1 MTRQKPIN
9 LDSTGYDLTDLRIWQ
24 DLTWRNAW
32 YESSLVDDPQVVP
45 NRQYLIDKGHNV
57 ADIDRVAVAFDHD
70 RYITRYR
77 EYFVASKD
85 REPELPVRDHLID
98 ECGYPPTAVDEF
110 LEKRAGE
117 DRERARKHAEREA
130 YERTWRYR
138 ARAAIREA
146 RDRASTAWA
155 VLRGQHVCD
164 CEGEW

>member
-1 MTRQKPIN
+1 MTDRKPIN
-9 LDSTGYDLTDLRIWQ
+9 LDSTGYDLTDFRIWH
-24 DLTWRNAW
+24 DLTWRNSW

-57 ADIDRVAVAFDHD
+57 ADIDRLAVAFDHD

-77 EYFVASKD
+77 EYFVAAQD
-85 REPELPVRDHLID
+85 RESELPVRDHLID
-98 ECGYPPTAVDEF
+98 ECGYPPTAVDAF
-110 LEKRAGE
+110 LEKRAAE
-117 DRERARKHAEREA
+117 DRERARKRAEREA

-138 ARAAIREA
+138 AHAAIREV